1 MSNPNCFK
9 PTATCAVIV
18 LLLFQHNLCAEDGTL
33 GESPHFVLQWGAS
46 GAEPGQ
52 FHSPICIAI
61 TVKDE
66 VFVADLNNSRVQQ
79 FTTDGT
85 FVSEFPLPLIF
96 RRAQQDTQFLIRWQ

>member
-9 PTATCAVIV
+9 PTATCAFIV
-18 LLLFQHNLCAEDGTL
+18 LSLIHHSLCVEDGTL
-33 GESPHFVLQWGAS
+33 SESPHFVLQLGAS

-66 VFVADLNNSRVQQ
+66 VFVADLNNSRVQ
-79 FTTDGT
+79 
-85 FVSEFPLPLIF
+85 
-96 RRAQQDTQFLIRWQ
+96 